1 MYQITLY
8 LDDLDEVVFFFY
20 DDQMH
25 AVIGLMTL

>member
-8 LDDLDEVVFFFY
+8 LDDLDEVVLYFY